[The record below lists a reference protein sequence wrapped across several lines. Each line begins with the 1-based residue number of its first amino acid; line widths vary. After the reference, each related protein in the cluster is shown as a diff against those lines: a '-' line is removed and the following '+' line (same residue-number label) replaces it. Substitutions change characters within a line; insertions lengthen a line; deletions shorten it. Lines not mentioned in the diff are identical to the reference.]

1 MKTKFTPYWRQKEI
15 KSENQSRIL
24 ELLNEE
30 PRKFKDLLELT
41 GLSAAGLTKIL
52 QELEKKENKIKK
64 MTKERTSPYKIAG
77 RGTRLRDIFHFGNV
91 YHQMKKNGCKYI
103 LDYSGLWTT
112 LQAFSWGILSHL
124 IIEKRVIEGLQL
136 FSPEDQIDIEKY
148 VFNKISKNAKQKEIK
163 YDSSKKGK
171 ILLALEF
178 DYPELIKSIQ
188 EDTLKKARLEGLVK

>member
-1 MKTKFTPYWRQKEI
+1 MKAKFTPYWRQKEI

-41 GLSAAGLTKIL
+41 GLSPQGLTKNL
-52 QELEKKENKIKK
+52 QELEKKIKK
-64 MTKERTSPYKIAG
+64 VTNERTSPYKIAG
-77 RGTRLRDIFHFGNV
+77 RGTRLKDIFHFGNV

-136 FSPEDQIDIEKY
+136 LSPEDQIDIEKY
-148 VFNKISKNAKQKEIK
+148 VFNKISKNVKQKEIK

-178 DYPELIKSIQ
+178 DYPELIKSVR

>member
-1 MKTKFTPYWRQKEI
+1 MKAKFTPYWRQKEI

-24 ELLNEE
+24 GLLNEE

-41 GLSAAGLTKIL
+41 DLSPAGLTKIL
-52 QELEKKENKIKK
+52 QELEKENKIEKI
-64 MTKERTSPYKIAG
+64 TKERTSPYKIAG
-77 RGTRLRDIFHFGNV
+77 RGTRLKDIFHFGNV

-136 FSPEDQIDIEKY
+136 LSPKDQIDIEKF
-148 VFNKISKNAKQKEIK
+148 VFNKILKNVKQKEIK
-163 YDSSKKGK
+163 YNSSKKGK
-171 ILLALEF
+171 MLLALEF
-178 DYPELIKSIQ
+178 DYPVLIKSIQ
-188 EDTLKKARLEGLVK
+188 EDTLKKARSEGFII

>member
-1 MKTKFTPYWRQKEI
+1 MKAKFTPYWRQKEI

-41 GLSAAGLTKIL
+41 GLSPQGLTKNL
-52 QELEKKENKIKK
+52 QELEKKIKK
-64 MTKERTSPYKIAG
+64 VTNERTSPYKIAG
-77 RGTRLRDIFHFGNV
+77 RGTRLKDIFHFGNV

-148 VFNKISKNAKQKEIK
+148 VFNKISKNAKQKDFRF
-163 YDSSKKGK
+163 DSSKKGK
-171 ILLALEF
+171 MLLALEF
-178 DYPELIKSIQ
+178 DYPELIKSIE
-188 EDTLKKARLEGLVK
+188 EDTLKKARSVGVVK

>member
-1 MKTKFTPYWRQKEI
+1 MKAQFTPYWRQKEI

-41 GLSAAGLTKIL
+41 GLSPAGLTKIL
-52 QELEKKENKIKK
+52 RELESENKIEKI
-64 MTKERTSPYKIAG
+64 TKERTSPYKIAG
-77 RGTRLRDIFHFGNV
+77 RGIRLRDIFHFGNV

-148 VFNKISKNAKQKEIK
+148 VFNKISKNAKQK
-163 YDSSKKGK
+163 DFRFNSSKKGK
-171 ILLALEF
+171 MLLALEF
-178 DYPELIKSIQ
+178 DYPELIKSIE
-188 EDTLKKARLEGLVK
+188 EDTLKKARSVGVVK